1 MEGLHIS
8 ALSAKPVWQD
18 FHPTAVL
25 PAALLWRLI
34 VFLLLHKEIGCIE
47 RTLLPNVP

>member
-18 FHPTAVL
+18 FHQTAVL
-25 PAALLWRLI
+25 PAALLWKLTA
-34 VFLLLHKEIGCIE
+34 FLLLPKEIGYIE
-47 RTLLPNVP
+47 HTLLPNVP